1 MSKWNFLKLN
11 LSATVLLNGTEIS
24 QKEEVYTIFEEIFDI
39 PAIFDKDGLIQNEH
53 PDFFQ
58 ISKSMY
64 GKNNIPVD
72 TIRYFLKN
80 EIYRPFSNR
89 KKLFLI
95 WNSEDLEVEAQ
106 NTLLKT
112 LEEHKSSNIFVLTT
126 KNKSEL
132 LPTIISRCQVF
143 DLVHTS
149 NNAVHSKLE
158 SYTDKNFL
166 QKEINRITKIS
177 NSTKKWEEGGNLLDI
192 LIANVKNDATSDE
205 KYQKIEFLLFCKQC
219 VSSYV
224 NLKLVLWNAMNVALQ
239 EQL

>member
-126 KNKSEL
+126 KINLNYYQLS
-132 LPTIISRCQVF
+132 
-143 DLVHTS
+143 
-149 NNAVHSKLE
+149 
-158 SYTDKNFL
+158 FL
-166 QKEINRITKIS
+166 GVKY
-177 NSTKKWEEGGNLLDI
+177 
-192 LIANVKNDATSDE
+192 LI
-205 KYQKIEFLLFCKQC
+205 
-219 VSSYV
+219 
-224 NLKLVLWNAMNVALQ
+224 
-239 EQL
+239 